1 VANET
6 QHYEELRGSS
16 GRRAFFRPQRY
27 DAAELFTTPQ
37 PRVLIENKEWR
48 ISDISLSGIAVT
60 SKENKENGVV
70 VGESLSLSIEQFG
83 IPIFTGRAT
92 IKRIEPSGFGS
103 KVALNFDDTFVDI
116 PALRKKDAQ
125 ARMRGHFAALQPTS
139 LDAVPAEYR
148 VLCSDILSTF
158 RSYRTF
164 LEQRSDLLDASK
176 ADSNGA
182 FELCLEQIM
191 PQWRELWLRGN
202 EATAAI
208 LDDPERLGAMKR
220 LTELVLTPE
229 FRHGPIWER
238 SYTKPL
244 GYPGDFQVM
253 NYIYDW
259 KREGD
264 STYGQIVHRLGLDV
278 TECISTRMDVVTDAV
293 LEMARSKPVGETA
306 RVLGVGSGPA
316 HEVRQVFAETA
327 RGTTKFDYTLVDQ
340 AELALHHAY
349 EGNFPSA
356 MAHGAG
362 ATLTC
367 LHQSFTDILQGTLA
381 NQHAE
386 RQDIVYSVDLFDY
399 LKDERARG
407 LAKSLFE
414 LVKPGGLLIL
424 GNMNNCPHSN
434 LWPMECLA
442 DWRMYYRDE
451 ADMLDWVEGLDKESA
466 WTETEATG
474 RVRLLFVRKPGG

>member
-1 VANET
+1 MANET

-253 NYIYDW
+253 HYIYDW

-278 TECISTRMDVVTDAV
+278 TECISTRM
-293 LEMARSKPVGETA
+293 L
-306 RVLGVGSGPA
+306 
-316 HEVRQVFAETA
+316 
-327 RGTTKFDYTLVDQ
+327 
-340 AELALHHAY
+340 
-349 EGNFPSA
+349 
-356 MAHGAG
+356 
-362 ATLTC
+362 
-367 LHQSFTDILQGTLA
+367 
-381 NQHAE
+381 
-386 RQDIVYSVDLFDY
+386 
-399 LKDERARG
+399 
-407 LAKSLFE
+407 SL
-414 LVKPGGLLIL
+414 I
-424 GNMNNCPHSN
+424 HI
-434 LWPMECLA
+434 
-442 DWRMYYRDE
+442 
-451 ADMLDWVEGLDKESA
+451 
-466 WTETEATG
+466 
-474 RVRLLFVRKPGG
+474 